1 MKYPKYLEARL
12 SEIETV
18 VGSWPMEKCISDV
31 MSWIL
36 QFEPDH
42 YDLALRVVN
51 NLNVIG
57 EQDLK
62 TALSVAY
69 SKLLRHAKDS
79 GIKISKQNTL
89 YMPIGSDGES
99 GAMIAYHFRTINDL
113 SSSYFMS
120 AETMNLIKSGSI
132 LNLVLVD
139 DIIATG
145 EQSGEQLVEVANK
158 ARMLGI
164 KNVYLVTAFGFR
176 IGIDRLR
183 DKQVADVFSA
193 VEYDDKDTVMNLD
206 SLFYDH

>member
-12 SEIETV
+12 SEIENV
-18 VGSWPMEKCISDV
+18 IKSWPFEKTLTEV

-42 YDLALRVVN
+42 YDMALRAVT

-57 EQDLK
+57 EHDLK

-79 GIKISKQNTL
+79 GIKISRENTL

-99 GAMIAYHFRTINDL
+99 VAMVAYHFRTINDL

-120 AETMNLIKSGSI
+120 SETMELIKSGTI
-132 LNLVLVD
+132 HNLVLVD

-158 ARMLGI
+158 ARILGI

-176 IGIDRLR
+176 VGIDRLR
-183 DKQVADVFSA
+183 DK
-193 VEYDDKDTVMNLD
+193 
-206 SLFYDH
+206 